1 MPPIQINGVSYDG
14 EHAIRA
20 RVAELDAEH
29 AGQPMSGAA
38 REEWNEL
45 NAVVDERVREG

>member
-20 RVAELDAEH
+20 RVPELDAEH
-29 AGQPMSGAA
+29 AGQPISGAA
-38 REEWNEL
+38 PRGVGR
-45 NAVVDERVREG
+45 AQRRRR